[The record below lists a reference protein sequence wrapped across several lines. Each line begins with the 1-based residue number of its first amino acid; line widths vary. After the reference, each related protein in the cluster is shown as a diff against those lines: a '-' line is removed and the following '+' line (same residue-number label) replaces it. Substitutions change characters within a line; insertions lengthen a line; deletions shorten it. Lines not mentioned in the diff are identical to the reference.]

1 MTLRLG
7 SVGALSLLLC
17 LLSAVAAAHE
27 VRPAY
32 LRIVELPQQ
41 TYDLMWRV
49 PTGGEVSLDVAVALP
64 AACESV
70 AGERSWVAAGTR
82 NTSSRWRCAGG
93 LAGSSVA
100 IDGLRAGVTDALVRF
115 ERADGT
121 TQVVRLTP
129 TSPAFVVTAAATG
142 WQVVTTYLWLGVEHI
157 LLGIDH
163 LLFVLALL
171 MIVSGWQRLLA
182 TVTAFTLAHSVTLG
196 LATLGLLSVPQ
207 QPVEAVI
214 ALSIVFVCLEIVHW
228 KQGRPGMARRWPWV
242 VAFVFGLLHG
252 FGFAGA
258 LTEIGLPDHAI
269 PLALLFFN
277 LGVELG
283 QILFIGLVFIGWGL
297 LRRLPL
303 PDWAWRVP
311 VYGIGGLAAF
321 WTIERIAGFL

>member
-1 MTLRLG
+1 MRLRL
-7 SVGALSLLLC
+7 AALLLC
-17 LLSAVAAAHE
+17 LLSGTAAAHE

-32 LRIVELPQQ
+32 LRISELPGG
-41 TYDLMWRV
+41 TYDLLWRV
-49 PTGGEVSLDVAVALP
+49 PVGGEVQLVVDVLMP
-64 AACESV
+64 ENCTS
-70 AGERSWVAAGTR
+70 AGEPRIWTASGTR
-82 NTSSRWRCAGG
+82 NTSSRVRCADG
-93 LAGSSVA
+93 LAGNSVG
-100 IDGLRAGVTDALVRF
+100 IDGLRAGITDALVRF

-121 TQVVRLTP
+121 TQIVRLTP
-129 TSPAFVVTAAATG
+129 TSPAFVVTAAETG
-142 WQVVTTYLWLGVEHI
+142 WQVASTYTWLGVEHI

-171 MIVSGWQRLLA
+171 MIVSGWRRLVA
-182 TVTAFTLAHSVTLG
+182 TVTAFTLAHSITLG
-196 LATLGLLSVPQ
+196 GATLGLVRLPQ

-228 KQGRPGMARRWPWV
+228 KQGRPGMARRWPWL

-277 LGVELG
+277 VGVEIG
-283 QILFIGLVFIGWGL
+283 QLLFVAVVFASWAL
-297 LRRLPL
+297 LRRVSWPA
-303 PDWAWRVP
+303 WAWRLP
-311 VYGIGGLAAF
+311 VYGIGGLAGF